1 MNRVRRLVHA
11 DEIKEFGLTGKGIT
25 AAILDSGLSLHPD
38 LRKRVIGFRD
48 FLHEKTDCY
57 DDYGHGTHVAGIL
70 GGNGTLSEGKYSGL
84 APGCSLLPVKIL
96 DGKGNGNCRE
106 VIRALEWVIRNKERY
121 GIRIVNI
128 SVGSAEQGGENE
140 PLVRAVEAAWDAG
153 LVVVAAAG
161 NMGPKKGSITS
172 PGSSKKVITVGSS
185 DDEESEKRLPGIHFG
200 YSGRGP
206 TASCIVKPE
215 ILAPGSGIVS
225 CNSCFLSGKSPYT
238 VKSGTSMA
246 TPVVS
251 GAVALLLERY
261 PELTN
266 LEIKMRIRECADDLG
281 RPKSRQGWGML
292 NVERLLKG

>member
-1 MNRVRRLVHA
+1 MNRVRSLVHA
-11 DEIKEFGLTGKGIT
+11 DCVKKLGLTGKGIT
-25 AAILDSGLSLHPD
+25 VAILDSGLALHPD
-38 LRKRVIGFRD
+38 FGKRVVGFRD
-48 FLHEKTDCY
+48 FLYGKSDCY

-70 GGNGTLSEGKYSGL
+70 GGNGARSEGKYSGL
-84 APGCSLLPVKIL
+84 APSCGLLPIKVL
-96 DGKGNGNCRE
+96 DSKGNGNRRE
-106 VIRALEWVIRNKERY
+106 VLRALEWVIQNKERY

-128 SVGSAEQGGENE
+128 SVGSAEQGGEDGL
-140 PLVRAVEAAWDAG
+140 LVRAVEAAWDAG

-225 CNSCFLSGKSPYT
+225 CNSRFLSGKTPYT

-251 GAVALLLERY
+251 GAVALLLEQH

-266 LEIKMRIRECADDLG
+266 LEVKMRIRECADNLG
-281 RPKSRQGWGML
+281 RPKSRQGWGLL
-292 NVERLLKG
+292 NVERLLK